1 MKIEG
6 KHLQSIWYDEELDL
20 VKIIDQNFLPHEF
33 KISNLKNLSDACH
46 AITSMQVRGA
56 PLIGVTAAYGLYLA
70 LKENPKQQQVAI
82 KKLLD
87 SRPTAINLGW
97 ALDKMQKSLSG
108 IGGELLVEKA
118 LKTARLLA
126 KEDAVNCEAIGE
138 SGLPILQALWRQKK
152 GHQDC
157 INILTHC
164 NAGALAA
171 VDWGTALSVIYK
183 TAEAGV
189 PIHVWVDETRPR
201 NQGASLTCWELSQA
215 GIPNT
220 LIVDNAGGHLMQ
232 LGQVDV
238 CVVGSDRT
246 TLGGDV
252 CNKIG
257 TYLKALAA
265 AANNI
270 PFYAALPISTIDS
283 SMVTGIG
290 NIPIEERSADEISYV
305 YGVDQEGNRSKV
317 RITEERTRIKN
328 YGFDITP
335 AQLITGIITEKGVF
349 EANEISLRG
358 ALD

>member
-1 MKIEG
+1 MMIEG
-6 KHLQSIWYDEELDL
+6 KRLESIWYDRELDV
-20 VKIIDQNFLPHEF
+20 VKIIDQNLLPHELR
-33 KISNLKNLSDACH
+33 IAELKNLSEACC
-46 AITSMQVRGA
+46 AITTMQVRGA
-56 PLIGVTAAYGLYLA
+56 PLIGITAAYGLYLA
-70 LKENPKQQQVAI
+70 LKEDPKQRQLAI

-87 SRPTAINLGW
+87 TRPTAINLRW

-108 IGGELLVEKA
+108 IESELLAEKA
-118 LKTARLLA
+118 LETACLLEE
-126 KEDAVNCEAIGE
+126 EDSVICEAIGE

-152 GHQDC
+152 GYQDC

-232 LGQVDV
+232 IGQVDV

-290 NIPIEERSADEISYV
+290 SIPIEERSTDEISYV

-349 EANEISLRG
+349 AANEISLRG